1 MKRARLIIITG
12 LSGSGKTT
20 AARALEDEGFFVVDN
35 LPLVLLPEFLKLHA
49 GSAVAGS
56 NVAVVVD
63 VRNKPYLEGYK
74 QTLAE
79 VRSAGHVVDIFFFD
93 AVDDVLLRRYSETR
107 RRHPLSQKEG
117 VAESIRQERAL
128 LGGIMDLS
136 TEIIDSSW
144 LTPHQL
150 RARVVHMV
158 CGDDKGNPLAVLVQS
173 FGYRYG
179 IPQGSD
185 LVMDVRFLPNPHFVP
200 DLRPQ
205 TGLSQGVRDFVL
217 GQPACREFL
226 DRFNHL
232 LDYLLPS
239 YRKEGKSYLT
249 ISIGCTGGRHRSV
262 AIAEHLR
269 YAIQGEDMVVDGL
282 HRDVAKE

>member
-1 MKRARLIIITG
+1 MKHARLIIITG

-35 LPLVLLPEFLKLHA
+35 LPLLLLPEFLKLHTA
-49 GSAVAGS
+49 SGEGNA

-63 VRNKPYLEGYK
+63 VRNKPYLEGYRE
-74 QTLAE
+74 TLEE

-93 AVDDVLLRRYSETR
+93 AVDEVLIRRYSETR

-117 VAESIRQERAL
+117 VGESIRQERAL

-158 CGDDKGNPLAVLVQS
+158 CGDNEGTPLAVLVQS

-179 IPQGSD
+179 IPPGSD
-185 LVMDVRFLPNPHFVP
+185 LVMDVRFLPNPHYIP

-205 TGLSQGVRDFVL
+205 TGLSKGVRDFVL
-217 GQPACREFL
+217 RQEACREFL

-232 LDYLLPS
+232 LDYLLPC

-262 AIAEHLR
+262 AIAEYLR
-269 YAIQGEDMVVDGL
+269 DAIQGENLVVEGL

>member
-1 MKRARLIIITG
+1 MKRVRLIIITG

-35 LPLVLLPEFLKLHA
+35 LPLVLLPDFLKLHA
-49 GSAVAGS
+49 CSGEGNS

-63 VRNKPYLEGYK
+63 VRNKPYLEGYRK
-74 QTLAE
+74 TLEE

-93 AVDDVLLRRYSETR
+93 AAEEVLIRRYSETR
-107 RRHPLSQKEG
+107 RRHPLSRKEG

-150 RARVVHMV
+150 RAKVVQLV
-158 CGDDKGNPLAVLVQS
+158 VGDNKTIPLAVLVQS

-179 IPQGSD
+179 IPPGSD
-185 LVMDVRFLPNPHFVP
+185 LVMDVRFLPNPHFIP

-205 TGLSQGVRDFVL
+205 TGLSRGVRDFVL
-217 GQPACREFL
+217 GQEACREFL
-226 DRFNHL
+226 DRFKHL
-232 LDYLLPS
+232 LDYLLPC

-269 YAIQGEDMVVDGL
+269 YAIRGQNLVIEGL

>member
-20 AARALEDEGFFVVDN
+20 AARAMEDEGFFVVDN
-35 LPLVLLPEFLKLHA
+35 LPLVLLPEFLKLHSCS
-49 GSAVAGS
+49 GEGGF

-63 VRNKPYLEGYK
+63 ARNKSYLEGYREIFE
-74 QTLAE
+74 Q
-79 VRSAGHVVDIFFFD
+79 VRTAGHVVDIFFFD
-93 AVDDVLLRRYSETR
+93 AADDVLIRRYSETR
-107 RRHPLSQKEG
+107 RRHPLSLKEG
-117 VAESIRQERAL
+117 VSESIRQERAL
-128 LGGIMDLS
+128 LAGIMELS

-150 RARVVHMV
+150 RAKVIHMV
-158 CGDDKGNPLAVLVQS
+158 GGESNGAPLAVLIQS

-179 IPQGSD
+179 IPPGSD
-185 LVMDVRFLPNPHFVP
+185 LVMDVRFLPNPYFVP

-205 TGLSQGVRDFVL
+205 TGLSPRVRDFVL
-217 GQPACREFL
+217 GQEACREFL
-226 DRFNHL
+226 DRFMHL
-232 LDYLLPS
+232 LDYLLPC
-239 YRKEGKSYLT
+239 YHKEGKSYLT

-269 YAIQGEDMVVDGL
+269 FAIQNDNLVIEGL

>member
-1 MKRARLIIITG
+1 MKRVRLIIITG

-35 LPLVLLPEFLKLHA
+35 LPLTMLPEFVKLHSCS
-49 GSAVAGS
+49 GEGES
-56 NVAVVVD
+56 NVAVVAD
-63 VRNKPYLEGYK
+63 VRNKSYLEGYRE
-74 QTLAE
+74 TLE
-79 VRSAGHVVDIFFFD
+79 QVRSAGHLVDIYFFD
-93 AVDDVLLRRYSETR
+93 AADDVLIRRYSETR

-117 VAESIRQERAL
+117 VTESIRQERSL
-128 LGGIMDLS
+128 LAGIMDLS

-150 RARVVHMV
+150 RAKVVHMV
-158 CGDDKGNPLAVLVQS
+158 GGESKGIPLAVLVQS

-179 IPQGSD
+179 IPPGSD
-185 LVMDVRFLPNPHFVP
+185 LVMDVRFIPNPHFVP
-200 DLRPQ
+200 ELRPQ
-205 TGLSQGVRDFVL
+205 TGLSPSVRDFVL
-217 GQPACREFL
+217 GQEACREFL
-226 DRFNHL
+226 ARFKPL
-232 LDYLLPS
+232 LDYLLPC
-239 YRKEGKSYLT
+239 YHKEGKSNLT

-269 YAIQGEDMVVDGL
+269 HAIQGDNLTIEGL

>member
-1 MKRARLIIITG
+1 MKRAHLIIITG

-35 LPLVLLPEFLKLHA
+35 LPLVLLPEFLRLHA
-49 GSAVAGS
+49 RSGQGNS

-63 VRNKPYLEGYK
+63 VRNKPYLEGYRE
-74 QTLAE
+74 TLAE
-79 VRSAGHVVDIFFFD
+79 VRSAGHIVDVYFFD
-93 AVDDVLLRRYSETR
+93 AVDEVLIRRYSETR

-117 VAESIRQERAL
+117 VGESIRQERGL
-128 LGGIMDLS
+128 LTGLMELS
-136 TEIIDSSW
+136 TELIDSSW

-150 RARVVHMV
+150 RAKVVQLV
-158 CGDDKGNPLAVLVQS
+158 CGDSRGSSLAVLVQS

-179 IPQGSD
+179 IPPGSD
-185 LVMDVRFLPNPHFVP
+185 LVMDVRFLPNPHYLP

-205 TGLSQGVRDFVL
+205 TGLSPAVREFVL
-217 GQPACREFL
+217 KQEACQEFL
-226 DRFNHL
+226 SRFSHL
-232 LDYLLPS
+232 LDYLLPC
-239 YRKEGKSYLT
+239 YLNEGKSYLT

-262 AIAEHLR
+262 AIAEYLR
-269 YAIQGEDMVVDGL
+269 YSIHGENLAVEGL

>member
-1 MKRARLIIITG
+1 MKSTHLIVITG

-35 LPLVLLPEFLKLHA
+35 LPLVLLPEFLKLHSRS
-49 GSAVAGS
+49 GQGNS

-63 VRNKPYLEGYK
+63 VRNKPYLEGYRG
-74 QTLAE
+74 TIDE

-93 AVDDVLLRRYSETR
+93 AVDEVLIRRYSETR

-117 VAESIRQERAL
+117 VGESIRQERGL
-128 LGGIMDLS
+128 LAGLMELS

-150 RARVVHMV
+150 RAKVVQMV
-158 CGDDKGNPLAVLVQS
+158 CGESQGSPLAVLVQS

-179 IPQGSD
+179 IPPGSD
-185 LVMDVRFLPNPHFVP
+185 LVMDVRFLPNPHYLP

-205 TGLSQGVRDFVL
+205 TGLSPAVRDFVL
-217 GQPACREFL
+217 KQDACKEFL
-226 DRFNHL
+226 ARFTHL
-232 LDYLLPS
+232 LDYLLPC

-249 ISIGCTGGRHRSV
+249 LSIGCTGGRHRSV

-269 YAIQGEDMVVDGL
+269 HAIHGENLAVEGL